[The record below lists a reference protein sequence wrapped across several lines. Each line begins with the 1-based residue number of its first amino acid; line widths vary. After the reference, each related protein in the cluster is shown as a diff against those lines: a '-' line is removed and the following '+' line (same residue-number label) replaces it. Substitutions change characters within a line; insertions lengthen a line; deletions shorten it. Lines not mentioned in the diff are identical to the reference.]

1 MLAWKHSILNP
12 GSCFY
17 LALCHPPSKSR
28 FSTWGDKGGALYKRS
43 IPSTLPCICF
53 TPTLSGG
60 YDLHR
65 TRYVTPQMEA
75 GGYAFKSI
83 MHLMIYMRE
92 GDADTYSCRRS
103 SSSWLQSVPQDGSTL
118 ASPLPPPSP
127 RSLMLP
133 HLPLPRETFYSI
145 NHKNNTAGTRSW
157 VSPENPILRLNLW
170 IRGAE
175 ERKWNL

>member
-1 MLAWKHSILNP
+1 MQGSLCTEVQLLVSIGSGVRLPGVEGQLYLLLTLWPGAHCVNSLCLSLLQGRVVPYGEVGALNEMQRAFRSETESKSLRKLGGCFNCYWAIRIQPRRGISWMLAWKHSILNP

-65 TRYVTPQMEA
+65 TR
-75 GGYAFKSI
+75 
-83 MHLMIYMRE
+83 
-92 GDADTYSCRRS
+92 
-103 SSSWLQSVPQDGSTL
+103 
-118 ASPLPPPSP
+118 
-127 RSLMLP
+127 
-133 HLPLPRETFYSI
+133 
-145 NHKNNTAGTRSW
+145 
-157 VSPENPILRLNLW
+157 
-170 IRGAE
+170 
-175 ERKWNL
+175 

>member
-1 MLAWKHSILNP
+1 MLAWKYSILNP

-17 LALCHPPSKSR
+17 LVLCPPPSKSR

-75 GGYAFKSI
+75 GGYGEYHDAFKSI

-92 GDADTYSCRRS
+92 GDADTYSCRSS

-118 ASPLPPPSP
+118 ASPLPPPAPDLSCYHIFP
-127 RSLMLP
+127 FLEKLSTPSTTKIILQAHVHGSLQKIP
-133 HLPLPRETFYSI
+133 F
-145 NHKNNTAGTRSW
+145 
-157 VSPENPILRLNLW
+157 
-170 IRGAE
+170 
-175 ERKWNL
+175 